1 MSNPYKEL
9 ASYEENDAKKFKG
22 RSIEIQEMYENF
34 SNSEYMVCYADS
46 GEGKSSI
53 IEAGLIPVLRSNF
66 YYPIRIVFKDKE
78 FKDNN
83 MDFNRFVCQIISNE
97 VDKLKEDT
105 TIRVDTIYPK
115 RLSNDKSSEMT
126 EWEKQMID
134 SYVWL
139 KLRYAQLTID
149 NFVFT
154 PVLIFDQFE
163 EVFTN
168 PQSQEWTDRFFA
180 WLQELT
186 MDLCPKVIVND
197 LGNKLGTEI
206 FPQIATQKHFKAIF
220 SLRSEYIG
228 QLDYWGMQKHY
239 IPQLKN
245 NRYLL
250 RPLTIAGAK
259 EVITQQEGFT
269 GLNDVAED
277 IVDILRNLQKGK
289 NSVLSKD
296 SQLPCIPALF
306 LSVVCSQAYSLPK
319 QELADFIHKLR
330 EEGKE
335 TVEKLIGHFYE
346 KAVQDCDIPEK
357 DLEIIEELLVN
368 NAGIRQRISSQS
380 DTLREIDFSNNY
392 MKKLKEARLI
402 RVIPEYNREEKSI
415 ELIHDCLCS
424 VIKERKEARN
434 FEREQFKL
442 QEAAAKAELARKVA
456 EETKRRE
463 EQREDITSSL
473 FLLVLLSFILWFL
486 STIYCD
492 RVTADSIGVFKT
504 NVIFAL
510 GNFAVLPIIV
520 YGTIKRLKIASWLS
534 VYGLISNIVL
544 MYFFLFGQDKEMT
557 LRTIYATVTVGI
569 PAITLIYSFR
579 YYIFGVPEKGE
590 FIKLLKSIPLLSFFA
605 IISAYIFYL
614 SVFNTALGLPE
625 PFNSSWGIIV
635 VPLLFHEIIRNVY
648 RLKQEWA
655 RFIVFVSLTCLLAY
669 NASYMPFAFPS
680 IVSSTLVI
688 GVISSIIWYFNKLS
702 WGKRTM
708 AITSDSIVVMLV
720 LLLNLG
726 FCPNKVKYDSV
737 SHVYNWFD
745 VSIKDDNDKFG
756 IVSATTGETI
766 VPCVLDS
773 IDYKEHYFHISSTKI
788 KYTDDVN
795 DYKELYKYNKSTGLS
810 MWYSFL
816 VDEAEANILKL
827 SGSIGNAK
835 TFQDSLLAY
844 ASSTYR
850 EVKNANINY
859 LVSGKHYPIKNI
871 KSLETL
877 ISFQDREL
885 SSVLDR
891 MTPNDT
897 IDSKKVVSFCKAFAK
912 SFYLCMLKD
921 RILQKDSV
929 NIFSLTQEFLSL
941 YFYNTANFELN
952 TNQYTNC
959 NINGSII
966 AYNYSYKVSELRNN
980 SIDAWHNYVNTL
992 LTLDLS
998 SNAESYSTSQ
1008 EKHYQRILSKID
1020 SIGNENS
1027 QKLKNSI
1034 QKLEQI
1040 NKKGANTNVTDLKE
1054 ALNIW
1059 KESIQSTKNTTDL
1072 VNNQIEQI
1080 EVQRNEADRAYRKLI
1095 NDVFMALSNLAVQKN
1110 SIYSSQFQDICE
1122 LLTLISELRQYD
1134 ITPIYL
1140 KYLEEMDKARNPL
1153 YKEMKKNMDKRDE
1166 AINKIKMKKKEFD
1179 EILHFK

>member
-22 RSIEIQEMYENF
+22 RSTEIQEMYENF
-34 SNSEYMVCYADS
+34 SNNEYMVCYADS

-66 YYPIRIVFKDKE
+66 YYPIHIVFKDKE
-78 FKDNN
+78 FKNN
-83 MDFNRFVCQIISNE
+83 NLDFNQFVCQKILNE

-115 RLSNDKSSEMT
+115 RLSNNRSSEMA

-134 SYVWL
+134 SYAWL
-139 KLRYAQLTID
+139 RLRYAQVTID

-163 EVFTN
+163 EIFTN
-168 PQSQEWTDRFFA
+168 PQSQEWTDNFFV

-186 MDLCPKVIVND
+186 MDLCPKVVVND
-197 LGNKLGTEI
+197 LGNKLGTER

-277 IVDILRNLQKGK
+277 IVDTLRNLQKGK

-296 SQLPCIPALF
+296 SELPCIPALF
-306 LSVVCSQAYSLPK
+306 LSVVCSQAFSLPK
-319 QELADFIHKLR
+319 QELTDFINKLR
-330 EEGKE
+330 IEGEEA
-335 TVEKLIGHFYE
+335 VEKLIGQFYE
-346 KAVQDCDIPEK
+346 KAVQSCEIPDK

-380 DTLREIDFSNNY
+380 DELRNIGFSNNY
-392 MKKLKEARLI
+392 MWKLKEARLI
-402 RVIPEYNREEKSI
+402 RVIPEYNRPEESV
-415 ELIHDCLCS
+415 ELIHDCLCN
-424 VIKERKEARN
+424 VIKERKEVRN
-434 FEREQFKL
+434 YEREQFKI
-442 QEAAAKAELARKVA
+442 QEATAKAELARKVA

-492 RVTADSIGVFKT
+492 RVTAESIGVFKI
-504 NVIFAL
+504 NVILAL

-605 IISAYIFYL
+605 IISAYMFYL
-614 SVFNTALGLPE
+614 CVFNTALGLPE
-625 PFNSSWGIIV
+625 PFNSSLGVIV
-635 VPLLFHEIIRNVY
+635 VPLLFHEIIRNVC
-648 RLKQEWA
+648 RLKQEKA
-655 RFIVFVSLTCLLAY
+655 CFIVYISIMCLMAY
-669 NASYMPFAFPS
+669 NTSDTPFAFS
-680 IVSSTLVI
+680 GIVLSTLAI
-688 GVISSIIWYFNKLS
+688 GIVLSIICSFRKLS

-708 AITSDSIVVMLV
+708 AIASESFVIMLV

-726 FCPNKVKYDSV
+726 FCPINIKYDSV
-737 SHVYNWFD
+737 SHVYNWID
-745 VSIKDDNDKFG
+745 VSIKDDNGKLG
-756 IVSATTGETI
+756 IVSSTKGDTI
-766 VPCVLDS
+766 VPCVIDS
-773 IDYKEHYFHISSTKI
+773 IDYKENYFKISSTKI

-795 DYKELYKYNKSTGLS
+795 DYKGLYNYYKSTGLS
-810 MWYSFL
+810 KWSSLF
-816 VDEAEANILKL
+816 VDVAEAKILKY
-827 SGSIGNAK
+827 SGGIKNAK

-850 EVKNANINY
+850 EVKNANIDY
-859 LVSGKHYPIKNI
+859 LISGKHYPIKKI

-877 ISFQDREL
+877 ISLQDREL
-885 SSVLDR
+885 SSVLDS
-891 MTPNDT
+891 MTPYGA
-897 IDSKKVVSFCKAFAK
+897 IDYKKVVLFYKVFAK

-941 YFYNTANFELN
+941 YFYNTADFEININQN
-952 TNQYTNC
+952 TNY
-959 NINGSII
+959 NINGRIFSDKT
-966 AYNYSYKVSELRNN
+966 SYKVSGLREN
-980 SIDAWHNYVNTL
+980 SIDAWHYYVSSL
-992 LTLDLS
+992 LAMELS
-998 SNAESYSTSQ
+998 SNAESYSTN
-1008 EKHYQRILSKID
+1008 KTNHYKGIIREIERIGS
-1020 SIGNENS
+1020 ENS
-1027 QKLKNSI
+1027 QKQKNRI
-1034 QKLEQI
+1034 HKLEQI
-1040 NKKGANTNVTDLKE
+1040 SKKGANISETDLTE
-1054 ALNIW
+1054 AIKN
-1059 KESIQSTKNTTDL
+1059 SIDILQSMKNTNDL

-1080 EVQRNEADRAYRKLI
+1080 EVQRNEADRAFRKLI
-1095 NDVFMALSNLAVQKN
+1095 NDIFITLSKLVLKPEF
-1110 SIYSSQFQDICE
+1110 IYSTQFKSICE
-1122 LLTLISELRQYD
+1122 RLALISEFRQYD
-1134 ITPIYL
+1134 IAPIYFI
-1140 KYLEEMDKARNPL
+1140 YIEEMENAINPL
-1153 YKEMKKNMDKRDE
+1153 YKEVKKMIDE
-1166 AINKIKMKKKEFD
+1166 ENEKLDQIKNLWDKIK
-1179 EILHFK
+1179 